1 MGIKRAVE
9 SCAIQKKVVNL
20 FANREIASNAMA
32 RASLNSAVFWGGDL
46 SNQELI
52 EGCSL
57 HGIDGMCA
65 VMDDF
70 FVAADS
76 ITYCHLIKLTE
87 IVGTLDTC
95 AHQPYRL
102 ADIFSTFGCRTA
114 VSSAPLEDQREP
126 PLGNLLYGMKT
137 FVMRGAMHAQFD
149 LCCNL

>member
-1 MGIKRAVE
+1 LKYEIIGDRVLMGIKRAVE

-32 RASLNSAVFWGGDL
+32 LASLNSAVFWGGDL

-57 HGIDGMCA
+57 NGIDGMCA

-87 IVGTLDTC
+87 IVGTLDKNGLV
-95 AHQPYRL
+95 H
-102 ADIFSTFGCRTA
+102 
-114 VSSAPLEDQREP
+114 
-126 PLGNLLYGMKT
+126 GNLCLSALSP
-137 FVMRGAMHAQFD
+137 RGHFQHVWLPHSGLFRPP
-149 LCCNL
+149 